1 MHEPGPVL
9 ISRSFFLDEEAATAA
24 VVICHQ
30 QGPRVLSTAAT
41 SALAI
46 WPSLVFWFSSS
57 STAHASTEPAWPF
70 PLRKEAATAAVV
82 ICRISHR
89 RRPRSPVRAR
99 NKTRTD
105 KTEPTPR
112 DRDTSRDQTPGRFQE
127 DDRRFWGFAV
137 FLVSVYLAVFLVSV
151 YTTARKKTSR
161 SRELPAV
168 RADRQS
174 PRWPVAVREQPA
186 IGPPGVVLCFRPCR
200 ALHARSCPLSCARH
214 SLPVGLC
221 M

>member
-9 ISRSFFLDEEAATAA
+9 ISRSFFLDE
-24 VVICHQ
+24 
-30 QGPRVLSTAAT
+30 
-41 SALAI
+41 
-46 WPSLVFWFSSS
+46 
-57 STAHASTEPAWPF
+57 
-70 PLRKEAATAAVV
+70 EAATAAVV

-161 SRELPAV
+161 SSELPAV

-186 IGPPGVVLCFRPCR
+186 IGPPGVVLCSVR
-200 ALHARSCPLSCARH
+200 A
-214 SLPVGLC
+214 VLC
-221 M
+221 MPAVARLAAPDTRFQ